1 MKEDKYCKEE
11 NAISDLGK
19 IKITTQGIAPL
30 HEVYLV
36 ELQNG
41 SSEVRSLRYVGK
53 EHVNI
58 GVSILACKNI
68 HSSFMSLIL
77 KCMVWE
83 RSILLMNHNTF
94 LVPWEPSIQVPKYG
108 ECEGH

>member
-94 LVPWEPSIQVPKYG
+94 LVPWEPSI
-108 ECEGH
+108 